1 MVFSQY
7 YLIKSEL
14 IIYYYIILSSY
25 TFPRQ
30 RLVSQTMS
38 GQEVF
43 MRGLYELCTGANKTI
58 MSYIWPNGNQTMN
71 YFGVILSIN
80 GIGCYR
86 TSVGRVVSVKV

>member
-1 MVFSQY
+1 MVFSY

-43 MRGLYELCTGANKTI
+43 MRGLYELCTGANKI
-58 MSYIWPNGNQTMN
+58 IVSYIWPNGNQTMN

-86 TSVGRVVSVKV
+86 TSVGGVVSVKV